1 MAVRREI
8 DDALMR
14 VALKITIGLVALIVL
29 LAAARWLGVGGA
41 LRSLLEWI
49 SSLGTI
55 APLVFIAAYI
65 VACVLFIPGS
75 IMTIGAGV
83 LFGVVRGSIYV
94 SIGATIGA
102 TLAFLIGRYYARDWV
117 ATKLA
122 GNSTFNEIDAAV
134 GREGWKI
141 VGLTRLSPV
150 FPFNLL
156 NYAYGLT
163 RVSLR
168 DYVIASWIG
177 MLPGAVMYTYI
188 GSLIGDLTRLG
199 NTPTARPAGFWV
211 LNVVGFAATVGVAFY
226 AARIARRALAQKRL
240 AQGPA
245 ET

>member
-1 MAVRREI
+1 MAF
-8 DDALMR
+8 AL
-14 VALKITIGLVALIVL
+14 LV
-29 LAAARWLGVGGA
+29 AARWLGVGIA
-41 LRSLLEWI
+41 LRGLLEWI
-49 SSLGTI
+49 SSLGAI
-55 APLVFIAAYI
+55 APVVFIGAYVAACI
-65 VACVLFIPGS
+65 LFIPGS
-75 IMTIGAGV
+75 IMTIGAGI
-83 LFGVVRGSIYV
+83 LFGVVRGAIYV
-94 SIGATIGA
+94 SIGATLGA
-102 TLAFLIGRYYARDWV
+102 TVAFLIGRYFARDWI

-177 MLPGAVMYTYI
+177 MLPGVAMFCYI
-188 GSLIGDLTRLG
+188 GSLAGDLTRLG
-199 NTPTARPAGFWV
+199 AAPTARPAGFWI
-211 LNVVGFAATVGVAFY
+211 LNAVGFAATVAVALY

-240 AQGPA
+240 AQTGLAQKNLA

>member
-1 MAVRREI
+1 
-8 DDALMR
+8 MR
-14 VALKITIGLVALIVL
+14 GAIKITLGLVAAFALLI
-29 LAAARWLGVGGA
+29 AARWLGAGVA
-41 LRSLLEWI
+41 LRGLLEWI
-49 SSLGTI
+49 SSLGAI
-55 APLVFIAAYI
+55 APLVFVLAYI
-65 VACVLFIPGS
+65 AACVLFIPGS
-75 IMTIGAGV
+75 VMTIGGGV

-102 TLAFLIGRYYARDWV
+102 TLAFLIGRYLARDWV
-117 ATKLA
+117 AAKLA

-134 GREGWKI
+134 GREGLKI

-168 DYVIASWIG
+168 DYVLASWIG
-177 MLPGAVMYTYI
+177 MLPGVVMYCYI
-188 GSLIGDLTRLG
+188 GSLVGDLTRLG
-199 NTPTARPAGFWV
+199 AAPTARPAGFWL
-211 LNVVGFAATVGVAFY
+211 LNAVGFAATVAVTLY

-240 AQGPA
+240 AQPRPA

>member
-1 MAVRREI
+1 MRGAV
-8 DDALMR
+8 
-14 VALKITIGLVALIVL
+14 KITIGLVASFAL
-29 LAAARWLGVGGA
+29 LVAARWLGVGGA

-49 SSLGTI
+49 SSLGAI
-55 APLVFIAAYI
+55 APVVFIAAYI
-65 VACVLFIPGS
+65 AACVLFIPGS
-75 IMTIGAGV
+75 IMTIGSGV
-83 LFGVVRGSIYV
+83 LFGVVWGSVYV

-102 TLAFLIGRYYARDWV
+102 TLAFLIGRYFARDWV

-122 GNSTFNEIDAAV
+122 GNPTFNEIDAAV

-168 DYVIASWIG
+168 DYFIASWIG
-177 MLPGAVMYTYI
+177 MLPGGVMYTYI
-188 GSLIGDLTRLG
+188 GSLVGDLTRLG
-199 NTPTARPAGFWV
+199 DAPTARPAGFWM
-211 LNVVGFAATVGVAFY
+211 LNIVGLAATVGVALY
-226 AARIARRALAQKRL
+226 AAQIARRALTQKRLAQKRL
-240 AQGPA
+240 A

>member
-1 MAVRREI
+1 VAF
-8 DDALMR
+8 AL
-14 VALKITIGLVALIVL
+14 LV
-29 LAAARWLGVGGA
+29 AARWLGVGIA
-41 LRSLLEWI
+41 LRGLLEWI
-49 SSLGTI
+49 SSLGAI
-55 APLVFIAAYI
+55 APVVFIGAYVAACI
-65 VACVLFIPGS
+65 LFIPGS
-75 IMTIGAGV
+75 IMTIGAGI
-83 LFGVVRGSIYV
+83 LFGVVRGAIYV
-94 SIGATIGA
+94 SIGATLGA
-102 TLAFLIGRYYARDWV
+102 TVAFLIGRYFARDWI

-177 MLPGAVMYTYI
+177 MLPGVAMFCYI
-188 GSLIGDLTRLG
+188 GSLAGDLTRLG
-199 NTPTARPAGFWV
+199 AAPTARPAGFWI
-211 LNVVGFAATVGVAFY
+211 LNAVGFAATVAVALY

-240 AQGPA
+240 AQTGLAQKNLA

>member
-1 MAVRREI
+1 V
-8 DDALMR
+8 
-14 VALKITIGLVALIVL
+14 V
-29 LAAARWLGVGGA
+29 AARWLGVAEA
-41 LRSLLEWI
+41 LRNLLEWI
-49 SSLGTI
+49 SSLGAI
-55 APLVFIAAYI
+55 APVIFILAYI
-65 VACVLFIPGS
+65 AACVLFIPGS

-83 LFGVVRGSIYV
+83 LFGVVRGSVCV

-102 TLAFLIGRYYARDWV
+102 TLAFLIGRYFAREWV
-117 ATKLA
+117 AAKLA
-122 GNSTFNEIDAAV
+122 GYSTFNEIDAAV

-177 MLPGAVMYTYI
+177 MLPGVVMYTYI
-188 GSLIGDLTRLG
+188 GSLVGDLTRVG
-199 NTPTARPAGFWV
+199 NTPTARPAGFWM
-211 LNVVGFAATVGVAFY
+211 LNAVGFVATVGVALY

-240 AQGPA
+240 AH
-245 ET
+245 T

>member
-1 MAVRREI
+1 MSGAV
-8 DDALMR
+8 
-14 VALKITIGLVALIVL
+14 KITAGLVALFAILV
-29 LAAARWLGVGGA
+29 AARWLGVGDI
-41 LRSLLEWI
+41 LHRLLEWI
-49 SSLGTI
+49 SSLGAV
-55 APLVFIAAYI
+55 APVVFIAAYI

-83 LFGVVRGSIYV
+83 LFGVVWGAVYV

-102 TLAFLIGRYYARDWV
+102 TAAFLIGRYFAREWV
-117 ATKLA
+117 AAKLA
-122 GNSTFNEIDAAV
+122 GNPTFNAIDAAV
-134 GREGWKI
+134 GHEGWKI

-188 GSLIGDLTRLG
+188 GSLVGDLTRLG
-199 NTPTARPAGFWV
+199 AASTARPAGYWA
-211 LNVVGFAATVGVAFY
+211 LNVVGFAATVGVALY

-240 AQGPA
+240 AEG
-245 ET
+245 